1 MPISHWQSQ
10 IWHQD
15 PVPGTFSLDL
25 LWPPPAPPLSPLYPS
40 HSVQASDRS
49 LGSLLSK
56 CVPVSVA
63 LIRLQILSL
72 ASVLTECF
80 FGRINWQDGPGLPL
94 QRGREAE
101 RQRASGP
108 TAPDLEA
115 LEVVR
120 WQLPGVRPVLP
131 REHVCLLCSSWK
143 PESCQKQEKM
153 RILWQVS

>member
-1 MPISHWQSQ
+1 M
-10 IWHQD
+10 
-15 PVPGTFSLDL
+15 
-25 LWPPPAPPLSPLYPS
+25 
-40 HSVQASDRS
+40 QASDRS
-49 LGSLLSK
+49 LGYLLSK

-63 LIRLQILSL
+63 LIRLQIPSL

-94 QRGREAE
+94 QRGRGAE

-120 WQLPGVRPVLP
+120 WQLLEAGAAQGTRVPPLP
-131 REHVCLLCSSWK
+131 CLEAREL
-143 PESCQKQEKM
+143 PEAGEDEDSLACFLTMLYERESHFYCIYLEKG
-153 RILWQVS
+153 L